1 MACAAGSYLPRPTQP
16 ALLYLCVPRSF
27 SEEAA
32 AFVDEVGD
40 AAARDGGFRES
51 EVRRLLRAC
60 FVRAEAEATDG
71 ARQVLEDGFL
81 VLRML
86 AEQQR
91 LQACSSLRVSS
102 GVRIECHC
110 ALAEPP
116 PEGDP
121 GKNAFAYRCDPAPL
135 PVRARGLNNSLS
147 PQGVRRER
155 RG

>member
-1 MACAAGSYLPRPTQP
+1 M
-16 ALLYLCVPRSF
+16 
-27 SEEAA
+27 
-32 AFVDEVGD
+32 
-40 AAARDGGFRES
+40 
-51 EVRRLLRAC
+51 LRAC

-121 GKNAFAYRCDPAPL
+121 GKNALGRLVEWGGLDIRSCSSSDEFVNGVL
-135 PVRARGLNNSLS
+135 RGRPSFSRQSELEE
-147 PQGVRRER
+147 ER
-155 RG
+155 RHPRS